1 MESWWLVTSGSRV
14 TETNEQELLGGGDH
28 ENANLLADIFGE
40 GGPELPQGE
49 KIVFLSRMTLAAT
62 ERKTSKE

>member
-49 KIVFLSRMTLAAT
+49 KIVFHG
-62 ERKTSKE
+62 